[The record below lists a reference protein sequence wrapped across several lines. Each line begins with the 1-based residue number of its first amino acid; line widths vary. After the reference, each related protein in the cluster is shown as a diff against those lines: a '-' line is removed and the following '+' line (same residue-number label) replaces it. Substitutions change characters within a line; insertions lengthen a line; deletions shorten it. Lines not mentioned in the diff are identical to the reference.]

1 MAHLRKVGRT
11 MGSVF
16 SLMIYHIAY
25 NIRIPGSITSLKTLG
40 QFIIILN
47 SYEDAVELLERKSSI
62 YSGRPAMVS
71 ARNASLDQITV
82 LVHDGDTVREYRR
95 LMAKIIGTK
104 QAMQQFH
111 GLIETETQN
120 FLRRVLF
127 EPDRVQEFTR
137 KFVSSFFESHFN
149 PI

>member
-1 MAHLRKVGRT
+1 
-11 MGSVF
+11 
-16 SLMIYHIAY
+16 
-25 NIRIPGSITSLKTLG
+25 
-40 QFIIILN
+40 
-47 SYEDAVELLERKSSI
+47 
-62 YSGRPAMVS
+62 MVS

-149 PI
+149 PISFL